1 MKSKASDATSLR
13 ALRGV
18 MKRVVP
24 IVLLGAAHAAAQD
37 RPPGAGGAA
46 TASVVSVRDC
56 GAKGD
61 GTADD
66 SAAFQKAFEGASRSD
81 HGVVRIP
88 AGAYRLDRQVG
99 VEFGGAV
106 GNGLTVAG
114 DGQGVSVIHCGST
127 NGAIRIRSELCQT
140 QVTIRDLTLLADI
153 PGAGTAIEVSS
164 SLRGVRNYRTLTVQ
178 NVDMRGA
185 GLPTRSYFSRGLLA
199 FAQWRPIF
207 QNVVFSGILDPA
219 LKETALAADALRH
232 GPEYGFCADWSYAPS
247 FQHCYAWSC
256 DTGYRVASRDL
267 KPEGPEDGAFHRC
280 NAVGTR
286 IGIDIDTPIIEPQL
300 VIDACHLNCREAGI
314 RIRNRKFF
322 HVVNCLLYSGS
333 EDQRVYTDIRIEN
346 CWAGVLSGNLFHSTL
361 ASNVK
366 KDPPSLRTC
375 IAVDKQSRNIVA
387 TGNIFNGK
395 GAAFRIESGAKEIKM
410 PDNEFINPHVAG
422 PSPGHGAAVG
432 ETGDGPRPAQ
442 EKL

>member
-1 MKSKASDATSLR
+1 MKSKANSPLFARR
-13 ALRGV
+13 AW
-18 MKRVVP
+18 KRA
-24 IVLLGAAHAAAQD
+24 IGILLVGAINAAAQD
-37 RPPGAGGAA
+37 PPPPAVTAA
-46 TASVVSVRDC
+46 TAAVVSVRDC

-66 SAAFQKAFEGASRSD
+66 SAAFQKAFEGAARAD

-88 AGAYRLDRQVG
+88 AGSYRLDRQVA
-99 VEFGGAV
+99 VEFNGAV

-114 DGQGVSVIHCGST
+114 DGQGVSVVHCGST

-140 QVTIRDLTLLADI
+140 QVAIRDLTLLADI
-153 PGAGTAIEVSS
+153 PGAGTALEVSS
-164 SLRGVRNYRTLTVQ
+164 SVRGVRNYRTLTVQ

-185 GLPTRSYFSRGLLA
+185 GLPTRNFFSRGLLA
-199 FAQWRPIF
+199 LAQWRPIF
-207 QNVVFSGILDPA
+207 QNVIFSGILDPA
-219 LKETALAADALRH
+219 LKETDLANDALRH
-232 GPEYGFCADWSYAPS
+232 RPEYGLCADWSYAPS

-256 DTGYRVASRDL
+256 DTGYRVVSRDL
-267 KPEGPEDGAFHRC
+267 RPEGPEDGAFYRC

-300 VIDACHLNCREAGI
+300 VIDSCHLNCRETGI

-333 EDQRVYTDIRIEN
+333 EDQRAYTDIRIEN

-366 KDPPSLRTC
+366 KDPPSQRTC
-375 IAVDKQSRNIVA
+375 IAVDRQSRNIVA

-395 GAAFRIESGAKEIKM
+395 GASFHIESGAKDINIR
-410 PDNEFINPHVAG
+410 DNGLINPHAAAPG
-422 PSPGHGAAVG
+422 SGHGATVG
-432 ETGDGPRPAQ
+432 ETGDGPRTAQ
-442 EKL
+442 DKR